1 LTIAPGSGAAEARA
15 LLPPL
20 VVNTTELRSDE
31 TAPVIFRT
39 IVLTAVFTV
48 VALVLSA
55 FRLGPLVV
63 AMLGGFVLWLIPAHL
78 VVALPA
84 AAFGGVL
91 ITHAEAVNANEQSE
105 DLGADSRRLIILTT
119 LVSLLTVG
127 WFVPWA
133 GHETGRAFSR
143 YVDRGVEKAAPTPT
157 ALTLDELV
165 VQAGSDPA
173 ARSELVRRVVWPVAA
188 FLLPLLAII
197 LSRAHH
203 RWRYRSA
210 IGATVAVFVVCLIF
224 WNR

>member
-1 LTIAPGSGAAEARA
+1 VISRA
-15 LLPPL
+15 
-20 VVNTTELRSDE
+20 
-31 TAPVIFRT
+31 
-39 IVLTAVFTV
+39 IVLTVVFTI
-48 VALVLSA
+48 VALA
-55 FRLGPLVV
+55 FSFLRLGPLVV
-63 AMLGGFVLWLIPAHL
+63 AMLGGFVVWWIPAHL

-84 AAFGGVL
+84 AAFGGILLAQTEPVD
-91 ITHAEAVNANEQSE
+91 TNEQGEDRWSE
-105 DLGADSRRLIILTT
+105 SLRLIVLTT

-133 GHETGRAFSR
+133 NQETGQAFSR

-197 LSRAHH
+197 RSRAHH